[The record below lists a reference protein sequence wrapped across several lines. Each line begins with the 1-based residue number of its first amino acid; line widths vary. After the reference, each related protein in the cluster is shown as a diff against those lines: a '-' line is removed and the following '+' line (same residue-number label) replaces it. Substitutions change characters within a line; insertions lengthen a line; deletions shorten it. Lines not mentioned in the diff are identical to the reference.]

1 MKKRVLLLAVIL
13 LFVQC
18 DNPVD
23 CVKSTGPMASK
34 NFPGLEFRKILV
46 NKNIA
51 LVLKQGKGTSVE
63 VVSGENL
70 INDIE
75 VSVNGDMIIF
85 KDGTSCN
92 WTRDYGQTT
101 VYVTA
106 PNITD
111 IYSKTEQNITS
122 DGTLTYDDMHLV
134 AMDTEDQFDGAGT
147 GDFVMQIDNETVFVE
162 GNTVS
167 QFHLSGATK
176 RLSAN
181 FYSGSGIL
189 KAQNLWANRI
199 YVFHRGSNDMFVY
212 PLLEI
217 SGDIYS
223 LGNVYAGLRPEN
235 VQVNEHY
242 RGRLIFN

>member
-1 MKKRVLLLAVIL
+1 MVS
-13 LFVQC
+13 
-18 DNPVD
+18 
-23 CVKSTGPMASK
+23 KS
-34 NFPGLEFRKILV
+34 FPGLKFQKILV

-51 LVLKQGKGTSVE
+51 LVLKQGENTSVE
-63 VVSGENL
+63 MVSGENL

-75 VSVNGDMIIF
+75 VSITGDMIAF
-85 KDGTSCN
+85 KDNTSCN

-101 VYVTA
+101 VYITA

-122 DGTLTYDDMHLV
+122 DGILTYDNLRLV
-134 AMDTEDQFDGAGT
+134 GMDTEDQFDGAAT
-147 GDFVMQIDNETVFVE
+147 GDFILQINNESLLVE

-176 RLSAN
+176 QFTAN

-189 KAQNLWANRI
+189 NAQNLRANRVHI
-199 YVFHRGSNDMFVY
+199 FHRGSNDMFVH

-223 LGNVYAGLRPEN
+223 LGNVYAAFQPQN

-242 RGRLIFN
+242 RGKLIFY